1 MFNPARQSGR
11 IGRVTVVDQVT
22 KIELIMT
29 LRNQSIRD
37 TRVLAAIERTPR
49 ELFVPGA
56 FQAQAYA
63 DSSLPIECG
72 QTISQPFI
80 VAYMTEKL
88 NPGDRDKVL
97 EIGTGSGYQTAVLA
111 QLCRR
116 VYTIE
121 RYRTLTKAAEH
132 RLTYQRLMN
141 VTYLV
146 GDGHKGWP
154 QQAPFDKI
162 MITAAAAEVPQ
173 TLVEQLKDGGQ
184 MVLPLDAQRDELD
197 PTHQKIVRITKHGGE
212 LEMEEFIDVRFVRML
227 TGVAK
232 EL

>member
-1 MFNPARQSGR
+1 MADDIR
-11 IGRVTVVDQVT
+11 
-22 KIELIMT
+22 KIELVMA
-29 LRNQSIRD
+29 LRNQGIRD
-37 TRVLAAIERTPR
+37 TRILAAIERTPR
-49 ELFVPGA
+49 QRFVPGA
-56 FQAQAYA
+56 FQPQAYD

-72 QTISQPFI
+72 QTISQPFV

-88 NPGDRDKVL
+88 NPSDRDKVL

-116 VYTIE
+116 VYTME

-132 RLTYQRLMN
+132 RLTYLRMMN

-146 GDGHKGWP
+146 GDGYKGWP

-162 MITAAAAEVPQ
+162 MITAAVPEIPQ
-173 TLVEQLKDGGQ
+173 VLVDQLKDGGV
-184 MVLPLDAQRDELD
+184 MVLPLDAEREELEPSYQR
-197 PTHQKIVRITKHGGE
+197 IVRVTKNGGE
-212 LEMEEFIDVRFVRML
+212 IEQEDFIDVRFVRML
-227 TGVAK
+227 PGVAK

>member
-1 MFNPARQSGR
+1 MADDIR
-11 IGRVTVVDQVT
+11 
-22 KIELIMT
+22 KIELIMA
-29 LRNQSIRD
+29 LRNQGIRD

-56 FQAQAYA
+56 FQPQAYD

-72 QTISQPFI
+72 QTISQPFV

-116 VYTIE
+116 VYTME
-121 RYRTLTKAAEH
+121 RYRTLTKSAEH
-132 RLTYQRLMN
+132 RLTYLRMMN

-146 GDGHKGWP
+146 GDGHKGWA
-154 QQAPFDKI
+154 QQAPFDRI
-162 MITAAAAEVPQ
+162 IITAAAQEVPQ
-173 TLVEQLKDGGQ
+173 VLVDQLKDGGV
-184 MVLPLDAQRDELD
+184 MVLPLDAERGELEPSHQR
-197 PTHQKIVRITKHGGE
+197 IVRITKRGDE
-212 LEMEEFIDVRFVRML
+212 LEQEDFIDVRFVRML
-227 TGVAK
+227 PGVAK